1 MIGRERSLIWGPIPT
16 FHWTER
22 KITKRLRRFCRPP
35 RPDFSPAPSIYEAGD
50 LTTLTNMNL
59 MNSRLKILNPMFA
72 KQNDIFRKQSFR
84 LNFSH
89 TPIIT
94 QSLQC

>member
-1 MIGRERSLIWGPIPT
+1 MIGRGRSLIWGPTPA

-22 KITKRLRRFCRPP
+22 KITKRLRRHCRPP
-35 RPDFSPAPSIYEAGD
+35 LSDFSPAPSTYEAGD
-50 LTTLTNMNL
+50 LTTLTNMDL
-59 MNSRLKILNPMFA
+59 LNSILKILSPMVA

-89 TPIIT
+89 THIIP
-94 QSLQC
+94 QSLQY